1 MTNGVRAVVAMG
13 LGAPGVAPRAR
24 PVVACFKTPNFDSF
38 QGLGRGRR
46 WAKLFDRAK
55 RKNLI

>member
-1 MTNGVRAVVAMG
+1 MTKGVRAGVAMG
-13 LGAPGVAPRAR
+13 LGAPDALGAR

-38 QGLGRGRR
+38 RGLGRGRR

-55 RKNLI
+55 RKNLT